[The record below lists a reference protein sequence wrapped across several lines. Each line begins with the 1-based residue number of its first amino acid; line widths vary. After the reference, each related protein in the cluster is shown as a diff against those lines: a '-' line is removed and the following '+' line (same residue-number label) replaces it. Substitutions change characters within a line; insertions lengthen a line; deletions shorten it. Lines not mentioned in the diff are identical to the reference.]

1 VICSICQ
8 KRKAKRYCPAKA
20 HKICAVCCGTE
31 REVTIDCPSDCV
43 YLMASRQ
50 HYDQRREVDWEH
62 IPFADRAISRRVAN
76 GHEDLLLRLSYTVC
90 SFTQDNPALVD
101 ADVQVSLQALAES
114 YETLASGIVYEK
126 PPGHSLQR
134 GLYERLKIASTEY
147 KNSGAGQV
155 VIARATPVDSDIRD
169 ALILLTQLAA
179 VRSNGR
185 PKSRAFIDS
194 LRSQFKP
201 GTFGRPEPSLILA
214 P

>member
-20 HKICAVCCGTE
+20 EKICAVCCGTE

-43 YLMASRQ
+43 YLMSSRQ
-50 HYDQRREVDWEH
+50 HYDERREVDWDH
-62 IPFADRAISRRVAN
+62 IPFADRPISRRLAN
-76 GHEDLLLRLSYTVC
+76 AREDLLMQLSYTVC
-90 SFTQDNPALVD
+90 LFMRDNPALVD
-101 ADVQVSLQALAES
+101 ADVRASLQALAET
-114 YETLASGIVYEK
+114 YQTLTSGIVYEK
-126 PPGHSLQR
+126 PPDRRLQYD
-134 GLYERLKIASTEY
+134 LYERLKTAVTEY
-147 KNSGAGQV
+147 KKDDAGQV
-155 VIARATPVDSDIRD
+155 MTARATPLDSEIRD

-185 PKSRAFIDS
+185 PKGRAFIDS

-201 GTFGRPEPSLILA
+201 AAFERPSSSLILA